1 MLDVHDVHEDEG
13 EVQLSSYVGHRAVSL
28 QSSDVLRA
36 KDLQQKNTHDRL
48 LLISLYCNT
57 IGRRGARC
65 LRHQAGGL
73 RNHHGEFPK
82 RLSTI

>member
-36 KDLQQKNTHDRL
+36 KDLQKKIPHDRL
-48 LLISLYCNT
+48 RLINLYCNT
-57 IGRRGARC
+57 IGRGGARGP
-65 LRHQAGGL
+65 RHQAGGL
-73 RNHHGEFPK
+73 RNHHAEFPK